1 LSIVLQSDLTNLPL
15 TYGDGILCIWGNLK
29 RLYVKHAVGGLVV
42 VPRGAEPSISARSAA
57 LGHSIPAGARRNYQV
72 YYRDSSTTFC
82 PGPSG
87 GDTFNVSGAIA
98 IEWGS

>member
-1 LSIVLQSDLTNLPL
+1 MSIVLQSDLTNLPL
-15 TYGDGILCIWGNLK
+15 TYGDGILCLWGNLK

-57 LGHSIPAGARRNYQV
+57 LGDPIPAGARRNYQV
-72 YYRDSSTTFC
+72 YYRDASTTFC
-82 PGPSG
+82 SGPSG